1 VPRTNPDAVRLR
13 VPLRYSYWTFGKHPE
28 TIVPVSPQGISIQ
41 SLYRSYR
48 DGSLIV
54 NRQYQRKLVWT
65 VAEKQK
71 LIDSILKDYPLPLFL
86 LADKGLDGRGS
97 PKLEVIDG
105 MQRLN
110 AIFSFIEHGF
120 LLAETCFDTGE
131 FSRAKQVAEA
141 GDFREYPDDVARMA
155 AKHCADLLD
164 YQLAVTIFP
173 GERDERIT
181 DVFGRINSG
190 GRQLS
195 DQERRQAGVLS
206 PFAELVRTLSA
217 ELRGDVSRES
227 LLLSEM
233 PQISIETSRNAHGYT
248 LKAEDIFWCYQGI
261 LRTGDLRES
270 DDEQALAD
278 ICASILSG
286 EPVEASGDFLNRVY
300 SIDSSE
306 YAEFNARLAAY
317 GRDLLAVQVKSTMS
331 VIRAAIEAHDESR
344 FAFRKLVYPKSTSN
358 AQKSPFY
365 AVFIAFFELMHTEEM
380 RPAVGV
386 DIMASL
392 NNLTNNIEIGQK
404 HIKSEDR
411 RSNVKIAKGLI
422 RDHFVKADVATLTH
436 GPGLLIDFENSIR
449 RSRTETTRY
458 EFKQGLLRLD
468 DTKTTD
474 PKILSVMVET
484 LCAIANVGPD
494 ADGFLYLGIADKEAD
509 ATRVQALYGITP
521 VKFDHVAIVGIDREA
536 QQMGAPVDKYMRR
549 IEDAIRQSALS
560 DPLKTQILSNLD
572 IVTYKDLSVVRIRVP
587 RQKQISF
594 LGDDCFIRIGSSTHT
609 AKGPQIAAVSA
620 SFARG

>member
-1 VPRTNPDAVRLR
+1 MA
-13 VPLRYSYWTFGKHPE
+13 
-28 TIVPVSPQGISIQ
+28 VSPQGISIQ
-41 SLYRSYR
+41 SLYRLYR

-86 LADKGLDGRGS
+86 LADKGLTSSGS
-97 PKLEVIDG
+97 AKFEVIDG

-120 LLAETCFDTGE
+120 LHNETCFDIGE
-131 FSRAKQVAEA
+131 FSRAKQAAEA
-141 GDFREYPDDVARMA
+141 GEFTEYPADIARMA

-164 YQLAVTIFP
+164 YQLAITVFP
-173 GERDERIT
+173 GEKDDRIT

-233 PQISIETSRNAHGYT
+233 PQISIDTSRNAHGYT

-270 DDEQALAD
+270 DDEQAVAD
-278 ICASILSG
+278 ICASILAG
-286 EPVEASGDFLNRVY
+286 DPVEASGEFLDKVY
-300 SIDSSE
+300 SAGSTE
-306 YAEFNARLAAY
+306 YADFNARLAAY
-317 GRDLLAVQVKSTMS
+317 GRDRLATEIKSAIS
-331 VIRAAIEAHDESR
+331 AIRTAIEEHDSSR
-344 FAFRKLVYPKSTSN
+344 FAFRKLVYPKATSN

-365 AVFIAFFELMHTEEM
+365 AVFMAFFELMHKEEM
-380 RPAVGV
+380 RPAVGSN
-386 DIMASL
+386 IMSSL
-392 NNLTNNIEIGQK
+392 NNLTNKIEIGQK

-411 RSNVKIAKGLI
+411 RSNIKIVKGLI
-422 RDHFVKADVATLTH
+422 RDHFVKVDVATLGH
-436 GPGLLIDFENSIR
+436 GPSLLIDFENSIR

-468 DTKTTD
+468 ASRTAD
-474 PKILSVMVET
+474 PNISQIIVET

-494 ADGFLYLGIADKEAD
+494 ADGFLYLGIADKDSD
-509 ATRVQALYGITP
+509 AERVKSLYGTSP
-521 VKFDHVAIVGIDREA
+521 VPFEHVQIVGIDREA
-536 QQMGAPVDKYMRR
+536 AHMSITLDKYMRR
-549 IEDAIRQSALS
+549 IEDDVRKSALT

-572 IVTYKDLSVVRIRVP
+572 VVTYKGLSVVRIRVP
-587 RQKQISF
+587 RQTQISF
-594 LGDDCFIRIGSSTHT
+594 VGDDCFVRMGSSTHK

-620 SFARG
+620 LFAKS

>member
-1 VPRTNPDAVRLR
+1 VA
-13 VPLRYSYWTFGKHPE
+13 
-28 TIVPVSPQGISIQ
+28 VSPQGISIQ
-41 SLYRSYR
+41 SLYRSFR
-48 DGSLIV
+48 DGSLVV
-54 NRQYQRKLVWT
+54 NRQYQRKLVWA
-65 VAEKQK
+65 VHEKQK

-86 LADKGLDGRGS
+86 LADKGLTPHGS
-97 PKLEVIDG
+97 AKLEVIDG

-120 LLAETCFDTGE
+120 LIEDACFDIGE
-131 FSRAKQVAEA
+131 FSRAKQAAEA
-141 GDFREYPDDVARMA
+141 GEFKEYPVEVVRLS
-155 AKHCADLLD
+155 AKQCADLLD
-164 YQLAVTIFP
+164 YQLAITVFP
-173 GERDERIT
+173 GEKDERIT

-217 ELRGDVSRES
+217 ELRGDVSRET

-233 PQISIETSRNAHGYT
+233 PEISIDTTRNTHGYT
-248 LKAEDIFWCYQGI
+248 LKAEDIFWCFQGI

-286 EPVEASGDFLNRVY
+286 DPVEASGDFLNRIY
-300 SIDSSE
+300 SREAAE
-306 YAEFNARLAAY
+306 YADFNARLAAY
-317 GRDLLAVQVKSTMS
+317 GRDLLANQVKSTIS
-331 VIRAAIEAHDESR
+331 AIRSAIETHDNTR
-344 FAFRKLVYPKSTSN
+344 FAFRKLVYPKPTSN

-365 AVFIAFFELMHTEEM
+365 AVFMAFFELMHLEEM

-392 NNLTNNIEIGQK
+392 DNLTNKIEIGQK

-411 RSNVKIAKGLI
+411 RSNIKIAKGLI
-422 RDHFVKADVATLTH
+422 RDHFVKVDVATLAH

-449 RSRTETTRY
+449 RSRTETPRY

-468 DTKTTD
+468 DGKTAD
-474 PKILSVMVET
+474 QNIFSVIVET
-484 LCAIANVGPD
+484 LCGIANVGPE

-509 ATRVQALYGITP
+509 ASRVQVIYGITP
-521 VKFDHVAIVGIDREA
+521 IKFDHVSIVGIEREA
-536 QQMGAPVDKYMRR
+536 GQMGVALDKYMRR
-549 IEDAIRQSALS
+549 IEDEIRQSDLS
-560 DPLKTQILSNLD
+560 DPLKTQVLSNLD
-572 IVTYKDLSVVRIRVP
+572 VVTYKGLSVVRIRVP
-587 RQKQISF
+587 RQSQISF
-594 LGDDCFIRIGSSTHT
+594 VGDECFIRIGSSTHK
-609 AKGPQIAAVSA
+609 AKGPQIAAVSG
-620 SFARG
+620 SFVKG

>member
-1 VPRTNPDAVRLR
+1 MA
-13 VPLRYSYWTFGKHPE
+13 
-28 TIVPVSPQGISIQ
+28 VSPQGISIQ

-86 LADKGLDGRGS
+86 LADKGLTAAG
-97 PKLEVIDG
+97 PAKLEVIDG

-120 LLAETCFDTGE
+120 LLDETCFDIGE
-131 FSRAKQVAEA
+131 FSRAKQAAEA
-141 GDFREYPDDVARMA
+141 GEFEEYPDDVSRMA
-155 AKHCADLLD
+155 PKNCADLLD

-173 GERDERIT
+173 GEKADRIT

-270 DDEQALAD
+270 EDEQALAD
-278 ICASILSG
+278 IFASILSG
-286 EPVEASGDFLNRVY
+286 EPVEASGDFLNRIY
-300 SIDSSE
+300 STGSSE
-306 YAEFNARLAAY
+306 YADFNARLATY
-317 GRDLLAVQVKSTMS
+317 GRDRLSLQVKSTIS
-331 VIRAAIEAHDESR
+331 AIRASIEMHDNSR
-344 FAFRKLVYPKSTSN
+344 FAFRKLVYPKPTSN

-365 AVFIAFFELMHTEEM
+365 AVFMAFFELMHTEEM

-386 DIMASL
+386 DIMRSL

-404 HIKSEDR
+404 HIRSEDR
-411 RSNVKIAKGLI
+411 RSNVRIAKGLI
-422 RDHFVKADVATLTH
+422 RDHFVKVDVATLAH

-458 EFKQGLLRLD
+458 EFKQGILRLD
-468 DTKTTD
+468 NAKTED
-474 PKILSVMVET
+474 PDILKMIIET

-494 ADGFLYLGIADKEAD
+494 ADGFLYLGIADKPAD
-509 ATRVQALYGITP
+509 AARVQALYGISP
-521 VKFDHVAIVGIDREA
+521 AKFDHVSIVGIDREA
-536 QQMGAPVDKYMRR
+536 RHMGSNTLDQYMRR
-549 IEDAIRQSALS
+549 IEDNIRQSPLT
-560 DPLKTQILSNLD
+560 DPLKTQILSSLD
-572 IVTYKDLSVVRIRVP
+572 IITYKDLSVIRIRVP
-587 RQKQISF
+587 RQAQISF
-594 LGDDCFIRIGSSTHT
+594 VGDDCFIRLGSSTHM

-620 SFARG
+620 LFAKA

>member
-1 VPRTNPDAVRLR
+1 MA
-13 VPLRYSYWTFGKHPE
+13 
-28 TIVPVSPQGISIQ
+28 VSPQGISIQ
-41 SLYRSYR
+41 SLYRSFR

-86 LADKGLDGRGS
+86 LADKGSAGQGTS
-97 PKLEVIDG
+97 KLEVIDG

-110 AIFSFIEHGF
+110 AIFSFIEQGF
-120 LLAETCFDTGE
+120 LLEDACFNIGE
-131 FSRAKQVAEA
+131 FSRAKQAADA
-141 GDFREYPDDVARMA
+141 GLFKEFADEVPRLSAQQ
-155 AKHCADLLD
+155 CADLLD
-164 YQLAVTIFP
+164 YQLAITIFP
-173 GERDERIT
+173 GEKDERIT

-217 ELRGDVSRES
+217 ELRGDVSRET

-233 PQISIETSRNAHGYT
+233 PEISIDTSRNTHGYT

-270 DDEQALAD
+270 DDEQAIAD
-278 ICASILSG
+278 ICASILFG
-286 EPVEASGDFLNRVY
+286 DPVEASGEFLNKIY
-300 SIDSSE
+300 LKGTSE
-306 YAEFNARLAAY
+306 FTDLNARLATY
-317 GRDLLAVQVKSTMS
+317 GRERLSTEVKSTIS
-331 VIRAAIEAHDESR
+331 AIRTSIEAHDSTR
-344 FAFRKLVYPKSTSN
+344 FAFRKLVYPKPTSN

-365 AVFIAFFELMHTEEM
+365 AVFMAFFELMHKEQM
-380 RPAVGV
+380 RPTTGADV
-386 DIMASL
+386 MASL

-411 RSNVKIAKGLI
+411 RQNIKVTKGLI
-422 RDHFVKADVATLTH
+422 RDHFTKVDAATLAH

-449 RSRTETTRY
+449 RSRTETPRY

-468 DTKTTD
+468 TAKSED
-474 PKILSVMVET
+474 PGILQTIVET
-484 LCAIANVGPD
+484 ICGIANAGPE
-494 ADGFLYLGIADKEAD
+494 ADGFVYIGIADKDAD
-509 ATRVQALYGITP
+509 ATRVQGLYGVNPI
-521 VKFDHVAIVGIDREA
+521 KFDHVSIVGIDREA
-536 QQMGAPVDKYMRR
+536 THSGMQLDRYMRR
-549 IEDAIRQSALS
+549 IEDAIRQSGLT
-560 DPLKTQILSNLD
+560 DPLKTQVLSNLD
-572 IVTYKDLSVVRIRVP
+572 VVSYKGLSVVRIRIP
-587 RQKQISF
+587 RQTQTNF
-594 LGDDCFIRIGSSTHT
+594 VDDDCFIRIGSSTHK
-609 AKGPQIAAVSA
+609 AKGPQIAAVTG